1 MDQIQGMR
9 VFMRVVDLNSFAL
22 AARQLGMSAAAVT
35 RSINMLEAHL
45 NLRLINRST
54 RSLSLTEAG
63 AEYLQGCR
71 RVIDTFDEVES
82 SLIKTTRSPHG
93 TLRIGTSATF
103 AASQLCG
110 LLAAYHQTQPL
121 VDFDISTFDSH
132 IDMIEG
138 GFDVGFT
145 DTRRQPNSSMVS
157 RELVKFEEILVAS
170 HTYLVRRGAPAEPA
184 ALGSHSL
191 LIVSDGVPR
200 TWELTDGTEIYR
212 VQALRNALRT
222 PSHAVA
228 HAAAVNHLGVALLP
242 MPLIRNDLERGTL
255 VRVLEQY
262 PLNDGLRTVSIVY
275 SGRTQLTAKVRT
287 FIDFSVDFFRA
298 RNRSV
303 PLRAAA

>member
-1 MDQIQGMR
+1 MNQIQGMR
-9 VFMRVVDLNSFAL
+9 AFMRVVDLNSFAL

-54 RSLSLTEAG
+54 RCLSLTEAG
-63 AEYLQGCR
+63 AEYLEECR
-71 RVIDTFDEVES
+71 RTIDTLDEVES
-82 SLIKTTRSPHG
+82 SIKATRSPQG

-121 VDFDISTFDSH
+121 VDFDISTFDSQ

-157 RELVKFEEILVAS
+157 RELVNFEEVLVAS
-170 HTYLVRRGAPAEPA
+170 HTYLVRRGVPAKPA

-191 LIVSDGVPR
+191 LIVSDGGAR

-228 HAAAVNHLGVALLP
+228 HAAAVNHLGIALLP
-242 MPLIRNDLERGTL
+242 MPLIRHDLERGAL
-255 VRVLEQY
+255 VRVLEPY
-262 PLNDGLRTVSIVY
+262 SLNDGMRTVSIVY

-298 RNRSV
+298 MNRSV
-303 PLRAAA
+303 PLRAVA

>member
-54 RSLSLTEAG
+54 RCLSLTEAG
-63 AEYLQGCR
+63 AEYLEGCR
-71 RVIDTFDEVES
+71 RVIDTFEEVES
-82 SLIKTTRSPHG
+82 SLMKTTRSPHG

-121 VDFDISTFDSH
+121 IGFDVSPFDSH

-138 GFDVGFT
+138 GFDIGFT

-157 RELVKFEEILVAS
+157 RELVRFEEMLVAS
-170 HTYLVRRGAPAEPA
+170 RTYLIRRGAPAEPA
-184 ALGSHSL
+184 ELGSHNL
-191 LIVSDGVPR
+191 LIASDGAAR
-200 TWELTDGTEIYR
+200 AWELTDGTEIYR
-212 VQALRNALRT
+212 VQAPRNALRT

-228 HAAAVNHLGVALLP
+228 HAAALNHLGIALLP
-242 MPLIRNDLERGTL
+242 MPLIGHDVERGAL

-262 PLNDGLRTVSIVY
+262 RLNDGPRTVSIVY

-287 FIDFSVDFFRA
+287 FIEFSVGFFRA
-298 RNRSV
+298 SKSSV
-303 PLRAAA
+303 ALRGVA

>member
-9 VFMRVVDLNSFAL
+9 VFMRVVELNSFAH

-54 RSLSLTEAG
+54 RCLALTEAG
-63 AEYLQGCR
+63 AEYLKGCR
-71 RVIDTFDEVES
+71 RIIDTFDEVES

-93 TLRIGTSATF
+93 TLRIGTAATF

-110 LLAAYHQTQPL
+110 LLAAYHQAQPL
-121 VDFDISTFDSH
+121 VDFDVSSFDSH

-138 GFDVGFT
+138 GFDVAFT
-145 DTRRQPNSSMVS
+145 DMRRQPDSSMVS
-157 RELVKFEEILVAS
+157 RELAQFEEMLVAS
-170 HTYLVRRGAPAEPA
+170 RTYLARCGAPAKPA
-184 ALGSHSL
+184 ELGSHSMVM
-191 LIVSDGVPR
+191 VSDGAAR
-200 TWELTDGTEIYR
+200 TWELTDGKKIYR

-228 HAAAVNHLGVALLP
+228 HAAAVNHLGIALLP
-242 MPLIRNDLERGTL
+242 MPIIRHDLERGAL
-255 VRVLEQY
+255 VHVLEQY
-262 PLNDGLRTVSIVY
+262 PLNDGRRTVSIVY

-287 FIDFSVDFFRA
+287 FIEFSVGFFRA
-298 RNRSV
+298 MNSSV
-303 PLRAAA
+303 PLREVA